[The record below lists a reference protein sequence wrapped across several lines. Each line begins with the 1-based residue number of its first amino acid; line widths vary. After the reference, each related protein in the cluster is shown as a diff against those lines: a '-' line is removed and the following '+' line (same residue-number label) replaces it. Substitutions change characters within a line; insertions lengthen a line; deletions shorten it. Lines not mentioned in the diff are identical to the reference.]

1 LRRSG
6 PSCRTIRR
14 RVILRRRGCP
24 LIFRRRRSINESIM
38 LAVQR
43 SPPAPT
49 RLLPWSLPSDT
60 WASPPRGIG
69 FVPVESPPRTVQE
82 YVMQAARPA
91 PEPQLEATL
100 VDAPR
105 APFLSPVV
113 PSKRAAPKEPQPV
126 PGAPSQEVDAAAV
139 ALRQLEAI
147 ARMPEPAQPAPQRT
161 KALERQNSAH
171 VVEKLRECGDVSREE
186 ITEAMREE
194 KHTQASYGQLGGM
207 MSGLLGPNTFR
218 ADYATTRVAGRS
230 RCKKCRKYFHAGDVR
245 VGKRP
250 PRVQQDIKAVRVHWY
265 HPACIFKSFERAA
278 YKTKTLERVGD
289 VEGFDDLRDADRA
302 DLAARIAA
310 WSARRSAQFAHH
322 KPKKGR
328 GKKRKVTSLPDDLPS
343 MVDDEAGFRAAC
355 GLLAAGL
362 GADAPPSKKGGVLG
376 FLARKKRRSDPVP
389 LPSAE
394 RRSARARTPKVIV
407 DAPDGRCPAKGG
419 PGCCPARANNAR
431 PSAEA
436 LQLREELASLQK
448 ENAKLK
454 APSLCAEDASL
465 LDALL

>member
-1 LRRSG
+1 
-6 PSCRTIRR
+6 
-14 RVILRRRGCP
+14 
-24 LIFRRRRSINESIM
+24 
-38 LAVQR
+38 
-43 SPPAPT
+43 
-49 RLLPWSLPSDT
+49 
-60 WASPPRGIG
+60 
-69 FVPVESPPRTVQE
+69 
-82 YVMQAARPA
+82 MQAARPSA
-91 PEPQLEATL
+91 PEPQQFRGEEAAASEADASATSYKEATL
-100 VDAPR
+100 DDAPR
-105 APFLSPVV
+105 TPFLSPVV
-113 PSKRAAPKEPQPV
+113 PSKLAAPTQPV
-126 PGAPSQEVDAAAV
+126 PGAPSHNLLEGSQEVDAAAV

-147 ARMPEPAQPAPQRT
+147 VRMPEPAPP

-171 VVEKLRECGDVSREE
+171 VVEKLRERGDVSREE

-194 KHTQASYGQLGGM
+194 THTQASYGQLGGM

-218 ADYATTRVAGRS
+218 VDYATTRVAGRS
-230 RCKKCRKYFHAGDVR
+230 RCKKCRKMFSAGDVR

-250 PRVQQDIKAVRVHWY
+250 PRVREDVAAVRVHWY

-289 VEGFDDLRDADRA
+289 VEGFDNLRDADRA

-328 GKKRKVTSLPDDLPS
+328 GKKRKVTSLPDAFPS

-355 GLLAAGL
+355 GLLAASL
-362 GADAPPSKKGGVLG
+362 EADAPPSKKGGVLG

-394 RRSARARTPKVIV
+394 RRSARPRTPKVIY
-407 DAPDGRCPAKGG
+407 DAPDSRCPAKGG

-436 LQLREELASLQK
+436 LKLREELASLQK

-454 APSLCAEDASL
+454 APGLCAEDASL

>member
-1 LRRSG
+1 
-6 PSCRTIRR
+6 
-14 RVILRRRGCP
+14 
-24 LIFRRRRSINESIM
+24 
-38 LAVQR
+38 
-43 SPPAPT
+43 
-49 RLLPWSLPSDT
+49 
-60 WASPPRGIG
+60 
-69 FVPVESPPRTVQE
+69 
-82 YVMQAARPA
+82 MQAARPSA
-91 PEPQLEATL
+91 PEATL
-100 VDAPR
+100 DDAPR
-105 APFLSPVV
+105 TPFLSPVV
-113 PSKRAAPKEPQPV
+113 QSKRAAPKEPRPV
-126 PGAPSQEVDAAAV
+126 PEEVDAAAV

-147 ARMPEPAQPAPQRT
+147 ARMPEPAPP

-171 VVEKLRECGDVSREE
+171 VVEKLRERGDVSREE

-194 KHTQASYGQLGGM
+194 THTQASYGQLGGM

-230 RCKKCRKYFHAGDVR
+230 RCKKCRKMFHAGDVR

-250 PRVQQDIKAVRVHWY
+250 PRVREDVPAVRVHWY

-289 VEGFDDLRDADRA
+289 VEGFDNLRDADRA

-310 WSARRSAQFAHH
+310 WSARRAAQFAHYN
-322 KPKKGR
+322 PKKGR
-328 GKKRKVTSLPDDLPS
+328 GKKRQITSLPDALPS

-362 GADAPPSKKGGVLG
+362 EADAPSSKKGGVLG

-407 DAPDGRCPAKGG
+407 DAPSKGG
-419 PGCCPARANNAR
+419 PGVAAPA
-431 PSAEA
+431 PSAEE
-436 LQLREELASLQK
+436 LKLREELASLK
-448 ENAKLK
+448 RENAKLK
-454 APSLCAEDASL
+454 APALCAEDASL

>member
-1 LRRSG
+1 
-6 PSCRTIRR
+6 
-14 RVILRRRGCP
+14 
-24 LIFRRRRSINESIM
+24 
-38 LAVQR
+38 
-43 SPPAPT
+43 
-49 RLLPWSLPSDT
+49 
-60 WASPPRGIG
+60 
-69 FVPVESPPRTVQE
+69 
-82 YVMQAARPA
+82 MQARHSA
-91 PEPQLEATL
+91 PEPQPVCGEEADAAATSYKEATL
-100 VDAPR
+100 DNAPR

-147 ARMPEPAQPAPQRT
+147 ARMPEPAPP

-171 VVEKLRECGDVSREE
+171 VVEQLRERGDVSREE

-194 KHTQASYGQLGGM
+194 THTQASYGQLGGM

-230 RCKKCRKYFHAGDVR
+230 RCKKCRKMFHAGDVR

-289 VEGFDDLRDADRA
+289 VEGFETLRDPDRA

-310 WSARRSAQFAHH
+310 WSARRAAQFAHYN
-322 KPKKGR
+322 PKKGK
-328 GKKRKVTSLPDDLPS
+328 GKKRKVTSLPDNLPS

-362 GADAPPSKKGGVLG
+362 GADAPSSKKGGVLG

-389 LPSAE
+389 LPSTE
-394 RRSARARTPKVIV
+394 RRSARARMPKVIV
-407 DAPDGRCPAKGG
+407 DAPDNRCPAKGG
-419 PGCCPARANNAR
+419 PGTCPARARSLA
-431 PSAEA
+431 PSAEE
-436 LQLREELASLQK
+436 LKLREELESLK
-448 ENAKLK
+448 RENAKLK
-454 APSLCAEDASL
+454 APALCAEDASL

>member
-1 LRRSG
+1 
-6 PSCRTIRR
+6 
-14 RVILRRRGCP
+14 
-24 LIFRRRRSINESIM
+24 M
-38 LAVQR
+38 
-43 SPPAPT
+43 
-49 RLLPWSLPSDT
+49 
-60 WASPPRGIG
+60 
-69 FVPVESPPRTVQE
+69 
-82 YVMQAARPA
+82 
-91 PEPQLEATL
+91 
-100 VDAPR
+100 
-105 APFLSPVV
+105 
-113 PSKRAAPKEPQPV
+113 

-147 ARMPEPAQPAPQRT
+147 VQMPEPAPPP
-161 KALERQNSAH
+161 KALTRQNSAH
-171 VVEKLRECGDVSREE
+171 VVEQFRERGDVSREE

-230 RCKKCRKYFHAGDVR
+230 RCKKCRKMFAVGDVR

-250 PRVQQDIKAVRVHWY
+250 PRVREDVPAVRVHWY

-289 VEGFDDLRDADRA
+289 VEGFDNLRDADRA

-310 WSARRSAQFAHH
+310 WSARRAAQFAHY

-328 GKKRKVTSLPDDLPS
+328 GKKRKVTSLPDNLPS

-362 GADAPPSKKGGVLG
+362 EADAPPSKPKEGGGVLG
-376 FLARKKRRSDPVP
+376 FLARKKRRTDPVP

-394 RRSARARTPKVIV
+394 RRSARA
-407 DAPDGRCPAKGG
+407 DAEGDYRR
-419 PGCCPARANNAR
+419 PGQSMPGERGAGLLPGQGQCG
-431 PSAEA
+431 SAERRGAQAAGGARIVKAGEREAQGA
-436 LQLREELASLQK
+436 LPLRRGRVSRH
-448 ENAKLK
+448 
-454 APSLCAEDASL
+454 
-465 LDALL
+465 ALL

>member
-1 LRRSG
+1 
-6 PSCRTIRR
+6 
-14 RVILRRRGCP
+14 
-24 LIFRRRRSINESIM
+24 
-38 LAVQR
+38 
-43 SPPAPT
+43 
-49 RLLPWSLPSDT
+49 
-60 WASPPRGIG
+60 
-69 FVPVESPPRTVQE
+69 
-82 YVMQAARPA
+82 MQARPSA
-91 PEPQLEATL
+91 PEPQPEATL
-100 VDAPR
+100 DDAPR
-105 APFLSPVV
+105 APSLSPVV

-147 ARMPEPAQPAPQRT
+147 VQMPEPPPP
-161 KALERQNSAH
+161 KALVRQKSVHAI
-171 VVEKLRECGDVSREE
+171 EKLRESKEVSREE

-194 KHTQASYGQLGGM
+194 EHTQASYGQLGGM

-230 RCKKCRKYFHAGDVR
+230 RCKKCRKLFNAGDVR

-250 PRVQQDIKAVRVHWY
+250 PRVREDVPAVRVHWY

-289 VEGFDDLRDADRA
+289 VEGFDNLQDADRA

-310 WSARRSAQFAHH
+310 WSARRAAQFATY

-328 GKKRKVTSLPDDLPS
+328 GKKRKVTSLPDALPS

-362 GADAPPSKKGGVLG
+362 GADAPPSKTGGVLG

-407 DAPDGRCPAKGG
+407 DAPSKGG
-419 PGCCPARANNAR
+419 PGVAAPA
-431 PSAEA
+431 PSAEE
-436 LQLREELASLQK
+436 LKLRRS
-448 ENAKLK
+448 
-454 APSLCAEDASL
+454 SHR
-465 LDALL
+465 

>member
-1 LRRSG
+1 
-6 PSCRTIRR
+6 
-14 RVILRRRGCP
+14 
-24 LIFRRRRSINESIM
+24 
-38 LAVQR
+38 
-43 SPPAPT
+43 
-49 RLLPWSLPSDT
+49 
-60 WASPPRGIG
+60 
-69 FVPVESPPRTVQE
+69 
-82 YVMQAARPA
+82 MQAARPSA
-91 PEPQLEATL
+91 PEATL
-100 VDAPR
+100 DDTPR

-113 PSKRAAPKEPQPV
+113 PSKRVAPKEPRPV
-126 PGAPSQEVDAAAV
+126 PGALSLDSPEGDQEVDAAAV
-139 ALRQLEAI
+139 ALRQLDAI
-147 ARMPEPAQPAPQRT
+147 ARMPEPPVPPPP
-161 KALERQNSAH
+161 KALVRQKSVHAI
-171 VVEKLRECGDVSREE
+171 EKLRESKEVSREE

-194 KHTQASYGQLGGM
+194 THTQASYGQLGGM

-230 RCKKCRKYFHAGDVR
+230 RCKKCRKTFAEGDVR

-250 PRVQQDIKAVRVHWY
+250 PRVREDVPAVRVHWY

-289 VEGFDDLRDADRA
+289 VEGFDTLRDADRA

-310 WSARRSAQFAHH
+310 WSARRAAQFAHS

-328 GKKRKVTSLPDDLPS
+328 GKKRQITSLPDALPS

-362 GADAPPSKKGGVLG
+362 GADAPPKPKEGGGVLG
-376 FLARKKRRSDPVP
+376 FLARKKRRTDPVP

-394 RRSARARTPKVIV
+394 RRSARPRTPKAIY
-407 DAPDGRCPAKGG
+407 DAPDSRCPAKGG
-419 PGCCPARANNAR
+419 PGCCPGRANAAR

-436 LQLREELASLQK
+436 LKLREELASLKK

-454 APSLCAEDASL
+454 APALCAEDASL

>member
-1 LRRSG
+1 
-6 PSCRTIRR
+6 
-14 RVILRRRGCP
+14 
-24 LIFRRRRSINESIM
+24 
-38 LAVQR
+38 
-43 SPPAPT
+43 
-49 RLLPWSLPSDT
+49 
-60 WASPPRGIG
+60 
-69 FVPVESPPRTVQE
+69 
-82 YVMQAARPA
+82 MQAARPA
-91 PEPQLEATL
+91 PEPQPVRGEE
-100 VDAPR
+100 VDAAFP
-105 APFLSPVV
+105 SPVV
-113 PSKRAAPKEPQPV
+113 PSKRAAPKEPQSV

-147 ARMPEPAQPAPQRT
+147 VQMPEPPPP
-161 KALERQNSAH
+161 KALVRQKSVHAI
-171 VVEKLRECGDVSREE
+171 EKLRESKEVSREE

-194 KHTQASYGQLGGM
+194 QHTQASYGQLGGM

-230 RCKKCRKYFHAGDVR
+230 RCKKCRKMFHAGDVR

-278 YKTKTLERVGD
+278 YKTKTLERVDD
-289 VEGFDDLRDADRA
+289 VEGFDTLRDADRA

-310 WSARRSAQFAHH
+310 WSARRAAQFAQS

-328 GKKRKVTSLPDDLPS
+328 GKKRQVTSLPENLPS

-376 FLARKKRRSDPVP
+376 FLARKKRRTDPVP

-394 RRSARARTPKVIV
+394 RRSARARTPKVMY
-407 DAPDGRCPAKGG
+407 DAP
-419 PGCCPARANNAR
+419 
-431 PSAEA
+431 
-436 LQLREELASLQK
+436 
-448 ENAKLK
+448 
-454 APSLCAEDASL
+454 
-465 LDALL
+465 

>member
-1 LRRSG
+1 
-6 PSCRTIRR
+6 
-14 RVILRRRGCP
+14 
-24 LIFRRRRSINESIM
+24 
-38 LAVQR
+38 
-43 SPPAPT
+43 
-49 RLLPWSLPSDT
+49 
-60 WASPPRGIG
+60 
-69 FVPVESPPRTVQE
+69 
-82 YVMQAARPA
+82 MQARPSA
-91 PEPQLEATL
+91 PEPQPVRGEETDAAAVALEGI
-100 VDAPR
+100 
-105 APFLSPVV
+105 
-113 PSKRAAPKEPQPV
+113 EQ
-126 PGAPSQEVDAAAV
+126 QEVDAAAV

-147 ARMPEPAQPAPQRT
+147 ASMPEPPPP

-171 VVEKLRECGDVSREE
+171 VIEELRERRRDVSREE
-186 ITEAMREE
+186 ITEAMRDET
-194 KHTQASYGQLGGM
+194 HTQASYGQLGGM

-278 YKTKTLERVGD
+278 HKTKTLERVGD
-289 VEGFDDLRDADRA
+289 VEGFDNLRDADRA
-302 DLAARIAA
+302 DLAARTAA
-310 WSARRSAQFAHH
+310 WSARRAAQFAHH

-328 GKKRKVTSLPDDLPS
+328 GKKRQITCLPDALPS

-362 GADAPPSKKGGVLG
+362 EADAPPKPKEGGGVLG

-394 RRSARARTPKVIV
+394 RRSARPRTPKVIV
-407 DAPDGRCPAKGG
+407 DAPDSRCPAKGG

-436 LQLREELASLQK
+436 LKLREELASLKK
-448 ENAKLK
+448 ENAKRK
-454 APSLCAEDASL
+454 APALCAEDASL

>member
-1 LRRSG
+1 
-6 PSCRTIRR
+6 
-14 RVILRRRGCP
+14 
-24 LIFRRRRSINESIM
+24 
-38 LAVQR
+38 
-43 SPPAPT
+43 
-49 RLLPWSLPSDT
+49 
-60 WASPPRGIG
+60 
-69 FVPVESPPRTVQE
+69 
-82 YVMQAARPA
+82 MQARPSA
-91 PEPQLEATL
+91 PEPQP
-100 VDAPR
+100 VDDAPR

-113 PSKRAAPKEPQPV
+113 PSKRAAPKEPRPV
-126 PGAPSQEVDAAAV
+126 PGAPSHNLLEDSQELDAAAV

-147 ARMPEPAQPAPQRT
+147 VHMPEPAPPAPQRT
-161 KALERQNSAH
+161 KALTRQNSAH
-171 VVEKLRECGDVSREE
+171 VVEKFRERGDVSREE

-218 ADYATTRVAGRS
+218 TDYATTRVAGRS
-230 RCKKCRKYFHAGDVR
+230 RCKKCRKMFAVGDVR

-250 PRVQQDIKAVRVHWY
+250 PRVREDVAAVRVHWY

-289 VEGFDDLRDADRA
+289 VEGFDNLRDADRA
-302 DLAARIAA
+302 DLAARIAT
-310 WSARRSAQFAHH
+310 WSARRAAQFATY

-328 GKKRKVTSLPDDLPS
+328 GKKRKVTSLPDALPS
-343 MVDDEAGFRAAC
+343 MVDDEAGFRTAC

-362 GADAPPSKKGGVLG
+362 GADAPPKPKEGGGVLG

-394 RRSARARTPKVIV
+394 RRSARARTPKVII
-407 DAPDGRCPAKGG
+407 DAPDNRCPAKGG
-419 PGCCPARANNAR
+419 PGTCPARARSPA
-431 PSAEA
+431 PSAEE
-436 LQLREELASLQK
+436 LKLREELASLK
-448 ENAKLK
+448 RENAKLK

>member
-1 LRRSG
+1 
-6 PSCRTIRR
+6 
-14 RVILRRRGCP
+14 
-24 LIFRRRRSINESIM
+24 
-38 LAVQR
+38 
-43 SPPAPT
+43 
-49 RLLPWSLPSDT
+49 
-60 WASPPRGIG
+60 
-69 FVPVESPPRTVQE
+69 
-82 YVMQAARPA
+82 MQAARPSA
-91 PEPQLEATL
+91 PETQPVCGEEADAAATSYKEATL
-100 VDAPR
+100 DNAPR

-113 PSKRAAPKEPQPV
+113 PSKRAAPKEPRPV
-126 PGAPSQEVDAAAV
+126 PEEVDAAAV
-139 ALRQLEAI
+139 ALRQLESI
-147 ARMPEPAQPAPQRT
+147 VQMPEPPPP
-161 KALERQNSAH
+161 KALTRQNSAH
-171 VVEKLRECGDVSREE
+171 VVEKFRERGDVSREE

-230 RCKKCRKYFHAGDVR
+230 RCKKCRKMFAVGDVR

-250 PRVQQDIKAVRVHWY
+250 PRVREDVPAVRVHWY

-289 VEGFDDLRDADRA
+289 VEGFDNLRDADRA

-310 WSARRSAQFAHH
+310 WSARRAAQFAHH

-328 GKKRKVTSLPDDLPS
+328 GKKRKVTSLPDNLPS
-343 MVDDEAGFRAAC
+343 MVEDEAGFRAAC
-355 GLLAAGL
+355 GILAAGL
-362 GADAPPSKKGGVLG
+362 EADAPPKPKEGGGVLG

-407 DAPDGRCPAKGG
+407 DAPSKVGPSMAAPA
-419 PGCCPARANNAR
+419 
-431 PSAEA
+431 PSAEE
-436 LQLREELASLQK
+436 LKLREELESLK
-448 ENAKLK
+448 RENAKLK
-454 APSLCAEDASL
+454 APALCAEDASL

>member
-1 LRRSG
+1 
-6 PSCRTIRR
+6 
-14 RVILRRRGCP
+14 
-24 LIFRRRRSINESIM
+24 
-38 LAVQR
+38 
-43 SPPAPT
+43 
-49 RLLPWSLPSDT
+49 
-60 WASPPRGIG
+60 
-69 FVPVESPPRTVQE
+69 
-82 YVMQAARPA
+82 
-91 PEPQLEATL
+91 
-100 VDAPR
+100 
-105 APFLSPVV
+105 
-113 PSKRAAPKEPQPV
+113 
-126 PGAPSQEVDAAAV
+126 
-139 ALRQLEAI
+139 
-147 ARMPEPAQPAPQRT
+147 
-161 KALERQNSAH
+161 
-171 VVEKLRECGDVSREE
+171 VSREE
-186 ITEAMREE
+186 ITEAMRDET
-194 KHTQASYGQLGGM
+194 HTQASYGQLGGM

-289 VEGFDDLRDADRA
+289 VEGFETLRDADRA

-328 GKKRKVTSLPDDLPS
+328 GKKRKVTSLPDNLPS
-343 MVDDEAGFRAAC
+343 IVDDEAGFRAAC

-376 FLARKKRRSDPVP
+376 FLARKKRRTDPVP

-394 RRSARARTPKVIV
+394 RRSARARTPKVMY
-407 DAPDGRCPAKGG
+407 DAPSTGVPGLAAPA
-419 PGCCPARANNAR
+419 

-436 LQLREELASLQK
+436 LKLWEELASLKK
-448 ENAKLK
+448 ENATLK
-454 APSLCAEDASL
+454 APALCAEDASL

>member
-1 LRRSG
+1 
-6 PSCRTIRR
+6 
-14 RVILRRRGCP
+14 
-24 LIFRRRRSINESIM
+24 
-38 LAVQR
+38 
-43 SPPAPT
+43 
-49 RLLPWSLPSDT
+49 
-60 WASPPRGIG
+60 
-69 FVPVESPPRTVQE
+69 
-82 YVMQAARPA
+82 MQARHSA
-91 PEPQLEATL
+91 PEPQPVRGEEADAAATSCEEATL
-100 VDAPR
+100 DDAPR

-113 PSKRAAPKEPQPV
+113 PSKRPAPKEPQPV
-126 PGAPSQEVDAAAV
+126 PGAPSHNLLEDSQELDAAAV

-147 ARMPEPAQPAPQRT
+147 VHMPEPAPPAPQRT
-161 KALERQNSAH
+161 KTLTRQNSAH
-171 VVEKLRECGDVSREE
+171 VVEKFRERGDVSREE

-230 RCKKCRKYFHAGDVR
+230 RCKKCRKMFNVGDVR

-250 PRVQQDIKAVRVHWY
+250 PRVREDVPAVRVHWY

-289 VEGFDDLRDADRA
+289 VEGFDNLRDADRA

-310 WSARRSAQFAHH
+310 WSARRAAQLAHYR
-322 KPKKGR
+322 PKKGR
-328 GKKRKVTSLPDDLPS
+328 GKKRKVTSLPDALPS

-362 GADAPPSKKGGVLG
+362 EADAPPSKKGGVLG

-407 DAPDGRCPAKGG
+407 DVPDNRCPAKGG
-419 PGCCPARANNAR
+419 PGCCPGRANAAR

-436 LQLREELASLQK
+436 LKLREELASLKK

-454 APSLCAEDASL
+454 APASLCAEDASL